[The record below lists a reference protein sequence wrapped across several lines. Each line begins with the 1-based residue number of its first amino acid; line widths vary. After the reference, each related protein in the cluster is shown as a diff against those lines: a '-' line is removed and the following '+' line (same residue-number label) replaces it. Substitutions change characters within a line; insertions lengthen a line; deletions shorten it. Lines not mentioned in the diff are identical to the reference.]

1 MLKLDDFRQL
11 GKVALHREHAIDND
25 ELDSLMRQTLE
36 HALEVFHVV
45 VLVVELLSEGQTTSV
60 NYRCVVAIVA
70 DYVIILAEQC
80 GNNALIDAE
89 TGREA
94 QTVILANEL
103 CYFFF

>member
-25 ELDSLMRQTLE
+25 ELDGLMRQTLE

-60 NYRCVVAIVA
+60 NDRCVVAVIA
-70 DYVIILAEQC
+70 DHVVVHAVL
-80 GNNALIDAE
+80 
-89 TGREA
+89 
-94 QTVILANEL
+94 
-103 CYFFF
+103 